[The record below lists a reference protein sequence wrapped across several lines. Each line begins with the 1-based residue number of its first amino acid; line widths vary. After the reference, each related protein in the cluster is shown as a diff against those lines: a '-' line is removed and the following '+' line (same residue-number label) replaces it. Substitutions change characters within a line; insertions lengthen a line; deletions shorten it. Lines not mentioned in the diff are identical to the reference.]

1 MRSVFTLM
9 RRGFPLSVIAGCAL
23 LVLAAVPA
31 RAETC
36 KYEDPEGRIVYSNV
50 PMKGAKK
57 VMCFEPP
64 APVPPPK
71 QKQKAQGPADFPK
84 VDRNQQKQ
92 RDEARRKILEDELMA
107 EEARLAD
114 ARKALEEG
122 KQKPEVTTRQVAGPG
137 GKMTTQTFRNVPKYE
152 AKVNALENEV
162 QLHER
167 NVEALK
173 KELGNL
179 K

>member
-1 MRSVFTLM
+1 
-9 RRGFPLSVIAGCAL
+9 
-23 LVLAAVPA
+23 LAAASA

-36 KYEDPEGRIVYSNV
+36 KYEDPEGRVVYSNV

-57 VMCFEPP
+57 VMCFEPLD
-64 APVPPPK
+64 PVPPPK
-71 QKQKAQGPADFPK
+71 QKQKAPGPADFPK
-84 VDRNQQKQ
+84 VDRNQQKL
-92 RDEARRKILEDELMA
+92 RDESRRNILQDELMA

-122 KQKPEVTTRQVAGPG
+122 KQTPEMATRQVTGPD
-137 GKMTTQTFRNVPKYE
+137 GKLTTQTFRNLPKYE
-152 AKVNALENEV
+152 AKVKALENEV

>member
-1 MRSVFTLM
+1 M
-9 RRGFPLSVIAGCAL
+9 
-23 LVLAAVPA
+23 LVAVPA

-57 VMCFEPP
+57 VMCFEPLE
-64 APVPPPK
+64 PVPPAK
-71 QKQKAQGPADFPK
+71 QKRKAQGPTDFPK
-84 VDRNQQKQ
+84 VDRGVQKQ
-92 RDEARRKILEDELMA
+92 RDDNRRKILEEELLA
-107 EEARLAD
+107 EETRLAD

-122 KQKPEVTTRQVAGPG
+122 KQAPEVSTRQVAGAD
-137 GKMTTQTFRNVPKYE
+137 GKVTTQTFRNVPKYQ
-152 AKVNALENEV
+152 AKVKALENDV

>member
-1 MRSVFTLM
+1 MQPVSGLM
-9 RRGFPLSVIAGCAL
+9 RRKLPGAVFAGCAL
-23 LVLAAVPA
+23 LALTAAVA

-36 KYEDPEGRIVYSNV
+36 KYEDAEGRIVYSNV

-57 VMCFEPP
+57 VMCFEPL

-92 RDEARRKILEDELMA
+92 RDASRRKILEDELLA

-122 KQKPEVTTRQVAGPG
+122 KQKPEVTTRQVAGPDG
-137 GKMTTQTFRNVPKYE
+137 RTSTQTFRNVPKYE
-152 AKVNALENEV
+152 AKVKTLENEV

>member
-1 MRSVFTLM
+1 LLPVFSLM
-9 RRGFPLSVIAGCAL
+9 HRRIPQAVIAGCAL
-23 LVLAAVPA
+23 LALSAGAA

-36 KYEDPEGRIVYSNV
+36 KYEDPEGRVIYSNV

-57 VMCFEPP
+57 LMCFEPP
-64 APVPPPK
+64 EPVPPPK
-71 QKQKAQGPADFPK
+71 QKQKAQGPADFPR
-84 VDRNQQKQ
+84 VDRSQQKQ
-92 RDEARRKILEDELMA
+92 RDDSRRRILEEELLA

-122 KQKPEVTTRQVAGPG
+122 KQKPEVATRQVAGPDG
-137 GKMTTQTFRNVPKYE
+137 RMTTQTFRNVPKYE
-152 AKVNALENEV
+152 AKVKALEDEV

>member
-1 MRSVFTLM
+1 MRSVTSLM
-9 RRGFPLSVIAGCAL
+9 RRGLSLPGLAGCAL
-23 LVLAAVPA
+23 LALAVGAA

-57 VMCFEPP
+57 VMCFEPL
-64 APVPPPK
+64 APVPPPT

-92 RDEARRKILEDELMA
+92 RDDARRKILEDELLA

-122 KQKPEVTTRQVAGPG
+122 KQKPEVSTRQVTGPD
-137 GKMTTQTFRNVPKYE
+137 GKVSTQTFRNVPKYE

>member
-1 MRSVFTLM
+1 MRPVFCLM
-9 RRGFPLSVIAGCAL
+9 RRSLSGTIIAGWAL
-23 LVLAAVPA
+23 LALAAFPA

-36 KYEDPEGRIVYSNV
+36 KYEDAEGRIVYSNV

-57 VMCFEPP
+57 VMCFEPLE
-64 APVPPPK
+64 PVPPPK
-71 QKQKAQGPADFPK
+71 QKKKAQGPADFPK
-84 VDRNQQKQ
+84 VDRSQQKQ
-92 RDEARRKILEDELMA
+92 RDDSRRKILEEELLA

-114 ARKALEEG
+114 ARRALEEG
-122 KQKPEVTTRQVAGPG
+122 KQTPEVSTRQVAGPDG
-137 GKMTTQTFRNVPKYE
+137 RATTQTFRNLPKYE
-152 AKVNALENEV
+152 AKVKALENEV